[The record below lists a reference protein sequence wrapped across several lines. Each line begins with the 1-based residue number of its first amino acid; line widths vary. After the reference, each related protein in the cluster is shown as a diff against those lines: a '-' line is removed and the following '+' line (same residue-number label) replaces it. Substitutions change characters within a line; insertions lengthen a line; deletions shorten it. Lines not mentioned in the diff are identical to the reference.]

1 MFLWVTASSDDLS
14 LLVPSTPPRVR
25 HRVVAPPEADA
36 SIGCIL
42 WNTMASRERDAT
54 ANRIHADREN
64 MSLARASRRKLELRH
79 FAVGQHLAGEMEE
92 ERAVT
97 DDGNAAL
104 RAREKK

>member
-1 MFLWVTASSDDLS
+1 
-14 LLVPSTPPRVR
+14 
-25 HRVVAPPEADA
+25 
-36 SIGCIL
+36 
-42 WNTMASRERDAT
+42 MASRERDAT
-54 ANRIHADREN
+54 AKRIHADREN

>member
-14 LLVPSTPPRVR
+14 LLGAVDAPRVR

-42 WNTMASRERDAT
+42 WNTMASREAT
-54 ANRIHADREN
+54 AKRIHADREN